1 MGDHQCIEC
10 RGNFAADEL
19 LSYGE
24 HTVCPQCKERLL
36 DKLKQGLPAGAGPWS
51 HRRMFNG
58 PLIVFPRGRFRFP
71 SRCLK
76 CNAPATH
83 SVNRVLR
90 WSPSFHFVASMDGFG
105 QLARLPLCDEH
116 QKRCEKFY
124 RWRYLVVALFVI
136 LVGILV
142 IVLLA
147 SEFRL
152 GQIVAIGVINAAIFS
167 CRALMGRWNVL
178 RVKRMEDDYIYA
190 EGVGRAYWESL
201 VPFRK

>member
-1 MGDHQCIEC
+1 
-10 RGNFAADEL
+10 
-19 LSYGE
+19 
-24 HTVCPQCKERLL
+24 
-36 DKLKQGLPAGAGPWS
+36 
-51 HRRMFNG
+51 MFNG

-124 RWRYLVVALFVI
+124 RWRYLVVAAVVI
-136 LVGILV
+136 LAGTTV
-142 IVLLA
+142 IVLIDSGLR
-147 SEFRL
+147 FRH
-152 GQIVAIGVINAAIFS
+152 IVIVMFGAINAAIFS
-167 CRALMGRWNVL
+167 CRALMGWWNVL
-178 RVKRMEDDYIYA
+178 RVKRMDDDYIYA
-190 EGVGRAYWESL
+190 EGAGRAYRESL
-201 VPFRK
+201 VSFRK